1 MRLYSALPI
10 LAAVMLC
17 LAPRQLP
24 AQFNY
29 SPGAFSFSMDSGMGG
44 SRLGVGLRDIDA
56 DRANVIKLGEARGVE
71 VLSVEDES
79 PAEQAG
85 LKTGDV
91 LLSYNGENIVGAQQ
105 LGRLVSETPR
115 GRKVK
120 IQYWRDGKAAIV
132 TATTTTAHVMPFPG
146 ISPGDLRDLRD
157 MSEWPKLGVS
167 IPTTTMVWKTPLF
180 GIECESL
187 DSQLAEFFGVKRGV
201 LIRSVSKDSPAG
213 EAGLRAGDVVT
224 QIGDHPVTG
233 PKDIA
238 SYVRSER
245 RSAKPFSLE
254 VTREHKPVTLKVTL
268 AKNQE

>member
-1 MRLYSALPI
+1 MRFYIAIPV
-10 LAAVMLC
+10 LAAGLLC
-17 LAPRQLP
+17 LALQLP
-24 AQFNY
+24 AQFN
-29 SPGAFSFSMDSGMGG
+29 SPGAFSFSTDLVTGG

-79 PAEQAG
+79 PADRAG

-120 IQYWRDGKAAIV
+120 IQYWRDGKTVTV
-132 TATTTTAHVMPFPG
+132 TATTAAAHAMAFPG
-146 ISPGDLRDLRD
+146 FAPGDVPDLGELPR
-157 MSEWPKLGVS
+157 LGLS

-187 DSQLAEFFGVKRGV
+187 DSQLADFFGVKRGV
-201 LIRSVSKDSPAG
+201 LIRSVGKDSPAG

-224 QIGDHPVTG
+224 QIGDRPVTG
-233 PKDIA
+233 PRDIA

-245 RSAKPFSLE
+245 RSSKPFSLE
-254 VTREHKPVTLKVTL
+254 VTRDHKPITLKITL

>member
-1 MRLYSALPI
+1 MRFYFAIPI
-10 LAAVMLC
+10 LNAAMFC
-17 LAPRQLP
+17 LAPQLP
-24 AQFNY
+24 AQFN

-79 PAEQAG
+79 PADQAG
-85 LKTGDV
+85 IKTGDV

-120 IQYWRDGKAAIV
+120 IQYWRDGKTAIL
-132 TATTTTAHVMPFPG
+132 TATTAAAHAMALPG
-146 ISPGDLRDLRD
+146 ISPGDFPDI
-157 MSEWPKLGVS
+157 SEFPRLGVS

-201 LIRSVSKDSPAG
+201 LIRSVTKDSPAG

-238 SYVRSER
+238 SYVRAER
-245 RSAKPFSLE
+245 RSSKPFSLE
-254 VTREHKPVTLKVTL
+254 VTREHKLVTLKVTL

>member
-1 MRLYSALPI
+1 MRFYSAIPI
-10 LAAVMLC
+10 LTICLFC
-17 LAPRQLP
+17 LAPQLP
-24 AQFNY
+24 AQLNPP
-29 SPGAFSFSMDSGMGG
+29 SAFSFSSDLVTGG

-79 PAEQAG
+79 PADQAG

-120 IQYWRDGKAAIV
+120 IQYWRDGKVVTV
-132 TATTTTAHVMPFPG
+132 TATTAAARAMNFPS
-146 ISPGDLRDLRD
+146 ISPPDFPD
-157 MSEWPKLGVS
+157 MSEFPRVGSIS

-201 LIRSVSKDSPAG
+201 LIRSVNKDSPAG

-224 QIGDHPVTG
+224 QIGDRPVTG
-233 PKDIA
+233 PRDIA

-245 RSAKPFSLE
+245 RSSKPFSLE
-254 VTREHKPVTLKVTL
+254 VTRDHKPITLKVTL